1 MERRTRDLLLA
12 GLCGVAIA
20 SGSIAA
26 RAETPT
32 ENPPPVNQ
40 ATLPSA
46 PGGPSC
52 NPAETAERNRERE
65 AALADLG
72 RRLSAEQQA
81 DPDSQTL
88 NRTGHNYGSAEPPQ
102 PN

>member
-1 MERRTRDLLLA
+1 MKRRTRDLLRA

-26 RAETPT
+26 RAETDSK
-32 ENPPPVNQ
+32 NPPPVNA

-46 PGGPSC
+46 PGGASC
-52 NPAETAERNRERE
+52 NAADTAERNRQRE

-72 RRLSAEQQA
+72 KRLSAEQKA
-81 DPDSQTL
+81 DPDYQVL
-88 NRTGHNYGSAEPPQ
+88 NRTGHNYGSAEPQQ

>member
-1 MERRTRDLLLA
+1 MKRRNRDLLLV

-26 RAETPT
+26 RAETAS
-32 ENPPPVNQ
+32 ENPPPVNE

-46 PGGPSC
+46 PGGPTC
-52 NPAETAERNRERE
+52 DPAETAERKRERE

-72 RRLSAEQQA
+72 RRLSAEQKA
-81 DPDSQTL
+81 DPDYQVL
-88 NRTGHNYGSAEPPQ
+88 NRTGHNYGSAEPQQ

>member
-1 MERRTRDLLLA
+1 MKRRTRDLLLA

-26 RAETPT
+26 RAETAS
-32 ENPPPVNQ
+32 ENPPPVNA

-46 PGGPSC
+46 PGGPTC

-72 RRLSAEQQA
+72 KRLSDEKQA
-81 DPDSQTL
+81 NPDYQVL
-88 NRTGHNYGSAEPPQ
+88 NRTGHNYGSAETEQ
-102 PN
+102 

>member
-1 MERRTRDLLLA
+1 MKRRIRDLLLA

-20 SGSIAA
+20 SSSIAA
-26 RAETPT
+26 RAETPS
-32 ENPPPVNQ
+32 ESPPPVNE

-46 PGGPSC
+46 PGGASC
-52 NPAETAERNRERE
+52 NPSDTAERNRQRE

-72 RRLSAEQQA
+72 KRLSAEQKA
-81 DPDSQTL
+81 DPDYQVL
-88 NRTGHNYGSAEPPQ
+88 NRTGHNYGSAEPQQ

>member
-1 MERRTRDLLLA
+1 MKRRTRDLLLA

-26 RAETPT
+26 RAETPS
-32 ENPPPVNQ
+32 ENPPPGNE
-40 ATLPSA
+40 ATLPSE

-52 NPAETAERNRERE
+52 NPAETTASKRQRE

-72 RRLSAEQQA
+72 RRLSAEQKA
-81 DPDSQTL
+81 DPDYQVL
-88 NRTGHNYGSAEPPQ
+88 NRTGHNYGPDEPQQ